1 MNRQQTLS
9 VIYKAIEAANKLS
22 DAPEPLVPAEETV
35 LFGRGFGLDSLGLVS
50 LIVDIERLLE
60 EEHGVV
66 LTLADDKAMSQ
77 KTSPFRTVGTLADYI
92 GTLLNGGGNRKGD

>member
-1 MNRQQTLS
+1 MTRQQTLG
-9 VIYKAIEAANKLS
+9 VIYKAIEAANNLS
-22 DAPEPLVPAEETV
+22 DAPEPLVSAEETII
-35 LFGRGFGLDSLGLVS
+35 FGRGSSLDSLGLVS
-50 LIVDIERLLE
+50 LIVDVERLLE

-92 GTLLNGGGNRKGD
+92 GALLNGKGNHGGD

>member
-1 MNRQQTLS
+1 MNRQQTLG
-9 VIYKAIEAANKLS
+9 VIYKAIDAANKLS
-22 DAPEPLVPAEETV
+22 DAPEPLVPAEETI
-35 LFGRGFGLDSLGLVS
+35 LFGRGSSLDSLGLVS
-50 LIVDIERLLE
+50 LIVDVEQLF

-92 GTLLNGGGNRKGD
+92 GTLLNGKGNHGGD